1 MLAKETLTELYC
13 NQKLSMA
20 EIAKKLEVSTIYY
33 WMSKY
38 GIPRRIRSE
47 AIYIKQNPK
56 GDPFKIKEL
65 KTKEDFELF
74 TLGVGLYIGEGSKT
88 KDSVALANMELSR

>member
-1 MLAKETLTELYC
+1 MLAKETLVELYY

-20 EIAKKLEVSTIYY
+20 EIAKKLGVSNSNVYY
-33 WMSKY
+33 WMGKY
-38 GIPRRIRSE
+38 GIPRRTRSE

-65 KTKEDFELF
+65 KTKEDVELF
-74 TLGVGLYIGEGSKT
+74 TLGVGLYIYT
-88 KDSVALANMELSR
+88 